1 MELLG
6 CLLLSRLITQIVT
19 SLNNRVGIDAIL
31 CWSDSE
37 VALSWIRGKEKS
49 WKPWV
54 ENRVVEIRKVVD
66 RSGWRYVKTE
76 LNPADVPTRM
86 RSDICASFT
95 GCWFMG
101 PSFLSSLE
109 NYTSVIGD
117 TSVDNLSQVG
127 MTEVQKFSV
136 QTHQGPESQTCSL
149 SSA

>member
-1 MELLG
+1 LELLG

-86 RSDICASFT
+86 RSDICAFFT
-95 GCWFMG
+95 GWFMG

-109 NYTSVIGD
+109 NYTI
-117 TSVDNLSQVG
+117 
-127 MTEVQKFSV
+127 
-136 QTHQGPESQTCSL
+136 
-149 SSA
+149 